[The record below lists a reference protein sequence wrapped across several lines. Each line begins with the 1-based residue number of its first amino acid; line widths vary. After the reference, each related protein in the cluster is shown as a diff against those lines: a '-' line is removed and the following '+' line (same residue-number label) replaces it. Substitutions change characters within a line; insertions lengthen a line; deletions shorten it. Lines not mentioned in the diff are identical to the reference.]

1 MDHRITVG
9 NVVTEFDLNTGQDVV
24 SDLEILK
31 SDLANVESDGSI
43 PAILKTGEVTEHS
56 RNQRVL
62 PVRISLIGRIFNDW
76 HAWESPGN
84 ELMENTKTIAAVG
97 MGNVIGEFAKR

>member
-1 MDHRITVG
+1 MDHSITVG
-9 NVVTEFDLNTGQDVV
+9 NVVAEFDFNASQDVV

-43 PAILKTGEVTEHS
+43 PAILKTGEVAKHS

-62 PVRISLIGRIFNDW
+62 PVGITLVGRILNNR

-84 ELMENTKTIAAVG
+84 EFVENTKTIAAV
-97 MGNVIGEFAKR
+97 